1 VHPPDLTAIPKENG
15 KFPGVHV
22 RVVIEG
28 EVGETE
34 LTAHGTREMPV
45 WGRVFRQKRGDKTV
59 AMLDVFAL
67 TKYIEAIQRP

>member
-1 VHPPDLTAIPKENG
+1 VPPPDLTAIAKKEG

-34 LTAHGTREMPV
+34 MSTHGTREMPV
-45 WGRVFRQKRGDKTV
+45 WGRVFRQKRGDKGV
-59 AMLDVFAL
+59 AMLDVYAL
-67 TKYIEAIQRP
+67 TKYIESIQQH